1 MVDHRC
7 NVDQTVILFH
17 FNNSKNRINQ
27 TIFMSKQSDVKKKSD
42 KTPPSKTK
50 KEKKL
55 DKQTK
60 KTEKKWRL
68 E

>member
-1 MVDHRC
+1 
-7 NVDQTVILFH
+7 
-17 FNNSKNRINQ
+17 
-27 TIFMSKQSDVKKKSD
+27 MSKQSDVKKKSD

-50 KEKKL
+50 KEKKF

-60 KTEKKWRL
+60 KSEKKWRL